1 MGART
6 YEPGLRGLLKRTS
19 TYIAKWYPLIVVFFS
34 PEEVVALNVFV
45 AALNGLIAALGAEEV
60 NP

>member
-6 YEPGLRGLLKRTS
+6 YEPGLRTVLKRTS
-19 TYIAKWYPLIVVFFS
+19 RYITRWYPLIVVFFTA
-34 PEEVVALNVFV
+34 PEVAALDAFV
-45 AALNGLIAALGAEEV
+45 AALNVLIAALGPDTE